1 MEKDVCYGI
10 SGEIHRNTKGRQVDL
25 VNKVDGFCPQAMYSG
40 DNITCKVAGAS
51 TRPVFLSRGL
61 RQV

>member
-1 MEKDVCYGI
+1 M
-10 SGEIHRNTKGRQVDL
+10 

-51 TRPVFLSRGL
+51 TRPVFLTRGL
-61 RQV
+61 RQVNNGGNVQCAVRG